1 MVTLEIA
8 EKLLVERNLVVL
20 AARRGV
26 DAARAQ
32 RLVAGALPPPQVTV
46 GNTSAQFNETRR
58 DPFDGA
64 RGLGPQNNINAGLSV
79 LVERGGKRTL
89 RTRLAEEN
97 ITVAETQVLDTL
109 RGQLFGLRQN
119 FLAALQAR
127 ANLEVALA
135 NRASLDRTEALLR
148 RQLRDGAIPE
158 GDLLRFQANRIQ
170 FEADV
175 TNNAQGYAQG
185 VAAVAA
191 LLAADASA
199 FQQGAGTLAALG
211 IAPNVAEA
219 TAVQGRAGRSAEPA
233 NAPTTVQTVLSPVA
247 FDIRGR
253 FDTIADPGVSR
264 DEMAQAV
271 PNRPDVVVALRQ
283 AGAAAANT
291 LLAEAARSRDVTV
304 GASWNRTRLPQNL
317 PQAQSGPQP
326 YANNQFALSLSIPI
340 FTRPI
345 AEGNLAVAA
354 AQQAQVEA
362 QARQVL
368 LLAQA
373 DFAGAWAGYEQAR
386 ALMRLYS
393 GGAVARAEEAFASS
407 ERAYMAGGRNLLDLM
422 DALRTLNGTR
432 TAANN
437 ARYAYLVALATLEQA
452 TGISG
457 IAAKL

>member
-1 MVTLEIA
+1 
-8 EKLLVERNLVVL
+8 
-20 AARRGV
+20 
-26 DAARAQ
+26 
-32 RLVAGALPPPQVTV
+32 
-46 GNTSAQFNETRR
+46 
-58 DPFDGA
+58 
-64 RGLGPQNNINAGLSV
+64 
-79 LVERGGKRTL
+79 
-89 RTRLAEEN
+89 
-97 ITVAETQVLDTL
+97 
-109 RGQLFGLRQN
+109 
-119 FLAALQAR
+119 
-127 ANLEVALA
+127 
-135 NRASLDRTEALLR
+135 
-148 RQLRDGAIPE
+148 
-158 GDLLRFQANRIQ
+158 
-170 FEADV
+170 
-175 TNNAQGYAQG
+175 

-191 LLAADASA
+191 LVATDASA
-199 FQQGAGTLAALG
+199 FQPGAGTLAALG
-211 IAPNVAEA
+211 IAPSVPEAPAVA
-219 TAVQGRAGRSAEPA
+219 VRPGRGQAGQPA
-233 NAPTTVQTVLSPVA
+233 NAPTTFGAPANVPTTVQTVLSPVA
-247 FDIRGR
+247 FDVRGR

-271 PNRPDVVVALRQ
+271 PNRPDVLVALRQ

-317 PQAQSGPQP
+317 PQVQNAQP

-345 AEGNLAVAA
+345 VEGNLAVAA

-368 LLAQA
+368 FQARA

-386 ALMRLYS
+386 ALLGLYS
-393 GGAVARAEEAFASS
+393 GGAVARAEEAYASS
-407 ERAYMAGGRNLLDLM
+407 ERAYLAGGRSLLDVM

-457 IAAKL
+457 ITPRL